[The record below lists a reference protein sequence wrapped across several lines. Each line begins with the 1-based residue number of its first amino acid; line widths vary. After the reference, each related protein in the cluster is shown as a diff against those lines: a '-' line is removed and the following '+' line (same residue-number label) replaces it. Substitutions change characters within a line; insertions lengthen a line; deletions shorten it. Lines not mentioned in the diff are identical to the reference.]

1 MFFQL
6 QKAKEEAEEAF
17 TNISEVSK
25 KEVRFSKHFVTELSS
40 HVQRAQISL

>member
-1 MFFQL
+1 MSKSAYNIGPVMWICFFQL

-25 KEVRFSKHFVTELSS
+25 KEVRLLIEV
-40 HVQRAQISL
+40 